1 MAGSWYHMS
10 KCNDI
15 NSLNVAKKT
24 MGIDYLDFRTAI
36 TIGLNYD
43 GFENSKNAIFNTR
56 FDYDYFFGVVV
67 NRFIAMA
74 ISGLPLTIYGKGEQQ
89 KPFVS
94 LHDCVLSLANSIN
107 FNEKIDVINQYSTI
121 NSIKDVGNYII
132 KNDLIKNS
140 KLIHIKNPRV
150 ENETHKMK
158 MHNSNFLKVLKRKPQ
173 NLKNI
178 IDETIKI
185 LIEADAKFKKN
196 LNKVIKVSVPFTG
209 LKEYKA
215 VKEVYLNGKFVSG
228 KNVDLFE
235 KNFAKYINTKYA
247 CAVNSG
253 TAALH
258 TALRCLD
265 LKKNDE
271 VIVPSISFMSTAT
284 AVLQNGNIPVFCDV
298 NIDDYCINPQDLEKK
313 ISKKTKAIIIVH
325 FAGNVC
331 EMSQIL
337 KIAKKNKI
345 KIIEDCAQAHGSKY
359 ENKKVGS
366 FGDISCFS
374 FYATKHMTTGEGG
387 ILCFQNRKYNNI
399 AKKFRNH
406 GLKNRNEHEILG
418 FNYRMNEI
426 AAIMGNVQLKSL
438 DKINKKE

>member
-1 MAGSWYHMS
+1 M
-10 KCNDI
+10 
-15 NSLNVAKKT
+15 
-24 MGIDYLDFRTAI
+24 
-36 TIGLNYD
+36 
-43 GFENSKNAIFNTR
+43 
-56 FDYDYFFGVVV
+56 
-67 NRFIAMA
+67 
-74 ISGLPLTIYGKGEQQ
+74 
-89 KPFVS
+89 
-94 LHDCVLSLANSIN
+94 
-107 FNEKIDVINQYSTI
+107 
-121 NSIKDVGNYII
+121 
-132 KNDLIKNS
+132 
-140 KLIHIKNPRV
+140 
-150 ENETHKMK
+150 
-158 MHNSNFLKVLKRKPQ
+158 Q
-173 NLKNI
+173 NL
-178 IDETIKI
+178 
-185 LIEADAKFKKN
+185 KKN

-438 DKINKKE
+438 DKINKKRINNSIKIIRELNKIKQNWFQTQPIKSNSQHTFFWLPIRIINSKIKLDNIINYFFKNNVELRHRYRYPLYKHPLFKKIKNKSQNYTKLFLKNSETLAGNIFGLPNHHKLSKLEILKIIKLMKNLEKNIDR